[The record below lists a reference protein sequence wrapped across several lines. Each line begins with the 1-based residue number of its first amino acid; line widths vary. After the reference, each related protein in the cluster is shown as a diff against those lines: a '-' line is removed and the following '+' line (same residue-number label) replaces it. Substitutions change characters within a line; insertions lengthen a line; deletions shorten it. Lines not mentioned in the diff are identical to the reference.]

1 MLLDAVALGD
11 ELLLC
16 VRDPWA
22 GAKEGG
28 GGGGA
33 WRAVPVVDAEA
44 GGGIVE
50 ASVPVGQQS
59 HALAVLAVTVAAMVA
74 GTLLMLETLATA
86 KQREETLELAA
97 ARLH

>member
-1 MLLDAVALGD
+1 MARVANSVGT
-11 ELLLC
+11 
-16 VRDPWA
+16 
-22 GAKEGG
+22 AKGL
-28 GGGGA
+28 
-33 WRAVPVVDAEA
+33 R
-44 GGGIVE
+44 
-50 ASVPVGQQS
+50 SGQPKA

>member
-28 GGGGA
+28 GGGAWGA
-33 WRAVPVVDAEA
+33 WRAGAPGWSQLDAR
-44 GGGIVE
+44 GV
-50 ASVPVGQQS
+50 SPLQ
-59 HALAVLAVTVAAMVA
+59 
-74 GTLLMLETLATA
+74 MLQEGLG
-86 KQREETLELAA
+86 
-97 ARLH
+97 

>member
-1 MLLDAVALGD
+1 MRHAP
-11 ELLLC
+11 LLC
-16 VRDPWA
+16 PPAALARA
-22 GAKEGG
+22 IGAAADCEGG

-50 ASVPVGQQS
+50 ASVPVGQQA
-59 HALAVLAVTVAAMVA
+59 HALVVLVVTVAAMVA